1 MTTIAVLG
9 ANGRIARIAE
19 DMLLAHDDIELT
31 LFIHTEDELGA
42 DIKDNPRVTVV
53 KGDAKNPDD
62 VLNAIN
68 GADEVY
74 ANLAA
79 TQDSSA
85 DIIPMAKAVVDM
97 MDKAGIKRLVWIS
110 SLGIYNEVPGEF
122 GAWNANIL
130 GDYLVNYRKAVDV
143 IEASDLD
150 YTIIRRGSPTR
161 TRWTSRSP
169 RRESSSA
176 APRSRASPWRAKWWS
191 CCSTRIRKYAL
202 RSAST
207 SPAPMA
213 TSRSGT
219 VPPPPSIFRS
229 DRRLLNSGFLH
240 GVRLCAVPRFAWRN
254 GVSCCIID

>member
-150 YTIIRRGSPTR
+150 YTIIRPAWLTDKDEVDFEITERGELFRGTEV
-161 TRWTSRSP
+161 SRKSVASEVVELLLDP
-169 RRESSSA
+169 DKEV
-176 APRSRASPWRAKWWS
+176 RASIGLDKPGTDGDKPEW
-191 CCSTRIRKYAL
+191 Y

-207 SPAPMA
+207 EHLSE
-213 TSRSGT
+213 
-219 VPPPPSIFRS
+219 
-229 DRRLLNSGFLH
+229 
-240 GVRLCAVPRFAWRN
+240 
-254 GVSCCIID
+254 

>member
-62 VLNAIN
+62 VLHAIN

-97 MDKAGIKRLVWIS
+97 MDKAGIKRLV
-110 SLGIYNEVPGEF
+110 
-122 GAWNANIL
+122 
-130 GDYLVNYRKAVDV
+130 
-143 IEASDLD
+143 
-150 YTIIRRGSPTR
+150 
-161 TRWTSRSP
+161 
-169 RRESSSA
+169 
-176 APRSRASPWRAKWWS
+176 
-191 CCSTRIRKYAL
+191 
-202 RSAST
+202 
-207 SPAPMA
+207 
-213 TSRSGT
+213 
-219 VPPPPSIFRS
+219 
-229 DRRLLNSGFLH
+229 
-240 GVRLCAVPRFAWRN
+240 
-254 GVSCCIID
+254 

>member
-31 LFIHTEDELGA
+31 LFIHTENELGA

-150 YTIIRRGSPTR
+150 YTIIRPAWLTDKDEVDFEITEKGELFRGTEVSRKSVASEVVELLLDPDKEVR
-161 TRWTSRSP
+161 TSIGLDKPGTDGDKPEW
-169 RRESSSA
+169 
-176 APRSRASPWRAKWWS
+176 
-191 CCSTRIRKYAL
+191 Y

-207 SPAPMA
+207 EHISE
-213 TSRSGT
+213 
-219 VPPPPSIFRS
+219 
-229 DRRLLNSGFLH
+229 
-240 GVRLCAVPRFAWRN
+240 
-254 GVSCCIID
+254 